1 MPIRINLLAEAQ
13 AAEDLR
19 RRDPVKR
26 VVVIA
31 VLAVAGMLVWWSTLQ
46 VKVMMANRQW
56 SAAQYQIDTET
67 NAYQIALANNAQIAA
82 TKTKLS
88 ELKKLT
94 NARMLQGNLLN
105 ALQKVTVDNVQ
116 LTEIK
121 VEQSFIPNQHA
132 GKTQSITER
141 TVVTLDARDS
151 SSNPG
156 DQVGKFKSA
165 LATQAY
171 FKQMLDP
178 TNGITLI
185 DESPPQQDTSGKTF
199 VTFTLQC
206 HFPDKK
212 R

>member
-26 VVVIA
+26 VVVVA
-31 VLAVAGMLVWWSTLQ
+31 VLLVAGMLVWWSTLQ
-46 VKVMMANRQW
+46 VKVMVANRQW
-56 SAAQYQIDTET
+56 SAAQNQIDTET
-67 NAYQIALANNAQIAA
+67 NSYQIALGNNAQIAA
-82 TKTKLS
+82 AKLKLA
-88 ELKKLT
+88 ELKQLS

-116 LTEIK
+116 LTHIK
-121 VEQSFIPNQHA
+121 VDNAFFPNQHA

-141 TVVTLDARDS
+141 TVVTLDARDA

-156 DQVGKFKSA
+156 DQVGKFKAA
-165 LATQAY
+165 LANQAY
-171 FKQMLDP
+171 FKQMLEL
-178 TNGITLI
+178 TNGIVLI
-185 DESPPQQDTSGKTF
+185 DESPPQQDISGKTF

>member
-26 VVVIA
+26 VILFGGLGVAVMVIWWA
-31 VLAVAGMLVWWSTLQ
+31 MLQINVTVA
-46 VKVMMANRQW
+46 NHQW
-56 SAAQYQIDTET
+56 SSMQYKIDSET
-67 NAYQIALANNAQIAA
+67 NSFQIAQANNAQIAA
-82 TKTKLS
+82 EKSKLS
-88 ELKKLT
+88 DLNKLT

-116 LTEIK
+116 LTVIK
-121 VEQSFIPNQHA
+121 VEQSFNLVKGKNQ
-132 GKTQSITER
+132 SVTEK
-141 TVVTLDARDS
+141 TVVTLDGRDS
-151 SSNPG
+151 SFNPG
-156 DQVGKFKSA
+156 DQVGKFKAA
-165 LATQAY
+165 LAAQPY
-171 FKQMLDP
+171 FKQMLDR

-185 DESPPQQDTSGKTF
+185 DESSPQTDPSGKTF
-199 VTFTLQC
+199 VLFTLQC

>member
-46 VKVMMANRQW
+46 MQVMMVNRQW
-56 SAAQYQIDTET
+56 SSMQYKVDTET
-67 NAYQIALANNAQIAA
+67 NSFQIAQANNAQIAA
-82 TKTKLS
+82 EKSKLS
-88 ELKKLT
+88 DLKKLT

-116 LTEIK
+116 LTAIK
-121 VEQSFIPNQHA
+121 VEQSYLPQKGKNQSVTE
-132 GKTQSITER
+132 KTL
-141 TVVTLDARDS
+141 VTLDGRDS
-151 SSNPG
+151 SFNPG
-156 DQVGKFKSA
+156 DQVGKYKAA
-165 LATQAY
+165 LAAQPY
-171 FKQMLDP
+171 FKQMLDR
-178 TNGITLI
+178 TNSITLL
-185 DESPPQQDTSGKTF
+185 DESSPQTDPSGKTF
-199 VTFTLQC
+199 VLFTLQC

>member
-13 AAEDLR
+13 AAEELR

-46 VKVMMANRQW
+46 MQVMMVNRQW
-56 SAAQYQIDTET
+56 SSMQYKIDSET
-67 NAYQIALANNAQIAA
+67 NSFQIAQANNAQISAE
-82 TKTKLS
+82 KGKLS
-88 ELKKLT
+88 DLKKLT

-116 LTEIK
+116 LTVIK
-121 VEQSFIPNQHA
+121 VEQAYIEQKGKNQ
-132 GKTQSITER
+132 SVTER
-141 TVVTLDARDS
+141 TVVTLDGRDS
-151 SSNPG
+151 SFNPG
-156 DQVGKFKSA
+156 DQVGKFKAA
-165 LATQAY
+165 LAAQPY

-178 TNGITLI
+178 TNSITLI
-185 DESPPQQDTSGKTF
+185 DESSPQQDPSGKTF
-199 VTFTLQC
+199 VLFTLQC

>member
-26 VVVIA
+26 VVAIA
-31 VLAVAGMLVWWSTLQ
+31 VLAIAGMLVWWSTLQ
-46 VKVMMANRQW
+46 MKVMMANHQW
-56 SAAQYQIDTET
+56 NSMQYKIDTET
-67 NAYQIALANNAQIAA
+67 NSFQIAQANNALIAA
-82 TKTKLS
+82 EKSKLLD
-88 ELKKLT
+88 LKKLT

-105 ALQKVTVDNVQ
+105 ALQKVTVDNIQ
-116 LTEIK
+116 LTAIK
-121 VEQSFIPNQHA
+121 VDQSFIPQR
-132 GKTQSITER
+132 GKTPSVTEN
-141 TVVTLDARDS
+141 TIVTLDGRDS

-156 DQVGKFKSA
+156 DQVGKFKAA
-165 LATQAY
+165 LAAQAY
-171 FKQMLDP
+171 FKQTLER

-185 DESPPQQDTSGKTF
+185 DESSPQQDSLGKTF
-199 VTFTLQC
+199 VLFTLQI